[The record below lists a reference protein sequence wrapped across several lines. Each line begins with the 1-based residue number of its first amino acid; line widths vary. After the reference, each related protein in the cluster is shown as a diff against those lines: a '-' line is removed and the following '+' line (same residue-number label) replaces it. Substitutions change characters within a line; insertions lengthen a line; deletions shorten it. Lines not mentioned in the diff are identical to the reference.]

1 MAEINHIPCEAERD
15 TAVMSRQK
23 GQPCVAQRKLALLE
37 MEDLGLFFL
46 FLFFFFFSIPSVCL
60 FLFCLFVCF
69 CCSGNYIIIQM
80 A

>member
-23 GQPCVAQRKLALLE
+23 GQPCVTQRKLLE
-37 MEDLGLFFL
+37 MEDLGLFFAL
-46 FLFFFFFSIPSVCL
+46 SLSSVFCL

-69 CCSGNYIIIQM
+69 CCLGNYLIIQI